1 MEFCRTNN
9 EERLSMS
16 SSLKKNLAYNML
28 YQIVGMLIPLIISP
42 YLARVLGVEKIGI
55 YSWTYSKVYY
65 FSLFA
70 MLGINNYGSRTIAF
84 VRDST
89 EKTDEKFSGIY
100 VCQLFM
106 SVLMLIVYM
115 AYIIFSESKYK
126 EISLIEG
133 LFIFASMVNITWFLN
148 GIEEFKLTA
157 VRNAIVKVLSLLLII
172 IFVKGSD
179 DLWKYTLIMAGM
191 EVIGQISVW
200 SLVRKRVAFKKT
212 KWKDILPHV
221 KPIVVL
227 FVPILAM
234 SVFVNM
240 DKYMIGVL
248 SDIKQNGFYENADK
262 VINVPKAFVA
272 AVGTV
277 MLSRTAH
284 LIANEREKESEEYVK
299 WTMFYAIAF
308 ACALSFG
315 IAAISDMFAVVF
327 WGGDFAPCG
336 ELIKYMA
343 PAIVLSVFGNVIR
356 TQYLIPR
363 ERDREYTISLIVGA
377 VVNFVVNLMLIPI
390 WGAGGAVAATVL
402 AELSMTGIQA
412 YCVRKALPVLIYIKD
427 GGVFMIFGLVMYIAV
442 RVAAKR
448 LESSIVALLGL
459 VLLGAIIY
467 LLLTMTWVMISKNPN
482 AIILKKGLK
491 KLICRNK

>member
-1 MEFCRTNN
+1 
-9 EERLSMS
+9 MS

-28 YQIVGMLIPLIISP
+28 YQIVGMLIPLVISP

-84 VRDST
+84 VRDSKK
-89 EKTDEKFSGIY
+89 KTDEKFSSIY

-106 SVLMLIVYM
+106 SILMIIVYLT
-115 AYIIFSESKYK
+115 YTIFSKSQYK

-133 LFIFASMVNITWFLN
+133 LFIFASLANITWFLN
-148 GIEEFKLTA
+148 GIEEFKITA

-172 IFVKGSD
+172 IFVKCSN

-191 EVIGQISVW
+191 EVVGQVSVW
-200 SLVRKRVAFKKT
+200 SLLRKRVTFKKP
-212 KWKDILPHV
+212 KWKEVLLHIR
-221 KPIVVL
+221 PIVVL
-227 FVPILAM
+227 FIPILAM

-240 DKYMIGVL
+240 DKYMIGAL
-248 SDIKQNGFYENADK
+248 SNIKQNGFYENADK
-262 VINVPKAFVA
+262 VINVPKAFIA
-272 AVGTV
+272 AIGTV

-315 IAAISDMFAVVF
+315 IAAISEMFAVVF
-327 WGGDFAPCG
+327 WGCDFAPCG
-336 ELIKYMA
+336 KLIEYMA

-363 ERDREYTISLIVGA
+363 ERDREYTISLIIGA
-377 VVNFVVNLMLIPI
+377 VVNFLVNFMLIPI
-390 WGAGGAVAATVL
+390 WGARGAVAATVL
-402 AELSMTGIQA
+402 AELSMTSIQA
-412 YCVRKALPVLIYIKD
+412 FCVRKALPVLTYIKD
-427 GGVFMIFGLVMYIAV
+427 GVVFMIFGLVMYITIKV
-442 RVAAKR
+442 VANR
-448 LESSIVALLGL
+448 LENSIVALLGL
-459 VLLGAIIY
+459 VLLGGIVY
-467 LLLTMTWVMISKNPN
+467 MLLTMVWVMISKNPN
-482 AIILKKGLK
+482 AIVLKSGLK
-491 KLICRNK
+491 RLFVEKR